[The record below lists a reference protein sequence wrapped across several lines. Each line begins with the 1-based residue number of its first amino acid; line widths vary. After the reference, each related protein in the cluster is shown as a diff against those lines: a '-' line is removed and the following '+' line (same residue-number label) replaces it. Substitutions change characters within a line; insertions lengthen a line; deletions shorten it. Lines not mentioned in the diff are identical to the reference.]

1 MKTRLWGGR
10 GNHHRN
16 FGRRE
21 NFFGDKRLKITNQP
35 SNSGIP
41 RWKGYFLRRGGWIR
55 VDLTERNPQA
65 ARHLTPYLQV
75 VGRTCLGW
83 KFLNLL
89 SVKTPTETRRDNL
102 GPLTVVGDWP

>member
-1 MKTRLWGGR
+1 M
-10 GNHHRN
+10 
-16 FGRRE
+16 
-21 NFFGDKRLKITNQP
+21 
-35 SNSGIP
+35 
-41 RWKGYFLRRGGWIR
+41 
-55 VDLTERNPQA
+55 DLTERNPQA